1 MAQFENVAASPG
13 PAAVKMRRDLTHK
26 FFVKGV
32 TVAVLSGMFYG
43 LYSAFLYWATSQGIW
58 VDWYTNYTALLP
70 LILIG
75 ALASA
80 INDSISA
87 IWCWIIAIGKGK
99 AMDVLRSIRTK
110 PGLVMVACAVVGGP
124 ISSTCYVAA
133 FKMAGSMA
141 IPISALCPAAG
152 AIIGSVL
159 LRQKLKPKQIIG
171 ILICVIAVFMIGN
184 SAFTGV
190 TINMPMVVGMILALI
205 AAVGWGFE
213 GAIAGYGTT
222 LIDYEIG
229 ITIRQTTSGLSNF
242 IILVPI
248 MSMIN
253 GDTHFTHVI
262 QALGT
267 GQAMIWFV
275 VSGFFAV
282 FAYSLW
288 YKGNSMCGA
297 ALGMAC
303 NGGFSFWGPF
313 FTWIIVGLIFKTP
326 DMGLTPMQWAGAIVM
341 FIGICFIAEL
351 IGGKNTKSNEENEE
365 EVAV

>member
-1 MAQFENVAASPG
+1 M
-13 PAAVKMRRDLTHK
+13 KRDLTHQ

-43 LYSAFLYWATSQGIW
+43 LYSAFLYWATSQGVW
-58 VDWYTNYTALLP
+58 VDWYTDYTAILP

-87 IWCWIIAIGKGK
+87 VWCWIIAIFKGK
-99 AMDVLRSIRTK
+99 AMDVLRSIKTK
-110 PGLVMVACAVVGGP
+110 PGLVMIVCALVGGP
-124 ISSTCYVAA
+124 ISSTCYVVA

-141 IPISALCPAAG
+141 IPISALCPAVG
-152 AIIGSVL
+152 AIIGAVL
-159 LRQKLKPKQIIG
+159 FKQKLNGKQILG
-171 ILICVIAVFMIGN
+171 ILICIAAVFMIG
-184 SAFTGV
+184 SYAFTGV
-190 TINMPMVVGMILALI
+190 EINMPMVVGMLLAFV
-205 AAVGWGFE
+205 AAIGWGIE
-213 GAIAGYGTT
+213 GAVAGYGTT

-229 ITIRQTTSGLSNF
+229 ITIRQTTSGVANLA
-242 IILVPI
+242 ILVPI
-248 MSMIN
+248 VSFIY
-253 GDTHFTHVI
+253 GDTTLSHMT
-262 QALGT
+262 QAFGT
-267 GQAMIWFV
+267 SQAMMWFV

-303 NGGFSFWGPF
+303 NGAFSFWGPF
-313 FTWIIVGLIFKTP
+313 FTWIVVGLVFGMP
-326 DMGLTPMQWAGAIVM
+326 DMGLLPLQWVGAIVM

-351 IGGKNTKSNEENEE
+351 IGKKKTTAE
-365 EVAV
+365 EVAA